1 MFIYATSTAHI
12 FISHAW
18 KYNDDYHT
26 IITWLNESGIS
37 YKNYSVPE
45 HDPVDATN
53 NTKLKEALTNQLLH
67 ANIVIIIG
75 CMYGAYSEW
84 IQYEVDEAVR
94 MNKKIILIRPW
105 GQERLPVLTQLSATR
120 TIGWKKNSLTT
131 AIRELL

>member
-18 KYNDDYHT
+18 KYNSDYNT
-26 IITWLNESGIS
+26 IISWLNDSNIS

-53 NTKLKEALTNQLLH
+53 DTKLKEALTNQLLH

-75 CMYGAYSEW
+75 GMYANYSKW
-84 IQYEVDEAVR
+84 IQYEVDEAIR
-94 MNKKIILIRPW
+94 MNKKIILIEPW
-105 GQERLPVLTQLSATR
+105 GQERVPIFIQNAATKI
-120 TIGWKKNSLTT
+120 IGWNRSSLFN
-131 AIRELL
+131 AIQELS